1 MLHTL
6 LRPFRPIEVEREPLT
21 FFELA
26 GLGLDLKREA
36 EYQES
41 GRSSITLAREKPVT
55 LVLVALRQ
63 GAVMRDHQVPSDGA
77 MLLLSGRAAFAAE
90 TATSPQE
97 LGAGALALFAAGLI
111 HRVEALEDALCLLII
126 GGRERPPWAP
136 GESGG

>member
-1 MLHTL
+1 MLRTL
-6 LRPFRPIEVEREPLT
+6 SRPFRPIEVEREPLT

-26 GLGLDLKREA
+26 SLGQDLKREA

-41 GRSSITLAREKPVT
+41 GRGSITLAREKPVT

-77 MLLLSGRAAFAAE
+77 LVLLSGRVAFAAE
-90 TATSPQE
+90 TGTPPQD
-97 LGAGALALFAAGLI
+97 LAACTLALFAAGLI
-111 HRVEALEDALCLLII
+111 HRVEALEDAVCLLII

-136 GESGG
+136 GESAG